1 MEDKEL
7 VSRIKTGDKS
17 AFDELYDKYHLSLY
31 RNAYLITGRQQ
42 DAEDV
47 LQETFVTAFF
57 HIKELKNADSLKA
70 WLFRI
75 MTRQAVKS
83 CKKGAREIPDET
95 VVEQSDLRTLADHE
109 EYDHAE
115 RIARRNEMQKLLSEI
130 DYKHR
135 EVIVLYYYEE
145 MSVSEIAKT
154 LGCFEGTV
162 KSRLHAARDL
172 MKEVLVN
179 TETDFFVQSTEVARH
194 A

>member
-7 VSRIKTGDKS
+7 VSRIKTGDKT
-17 AFDELYDKYHLSLY
+17 AFDQMYDKYHLPLY

-57 HIKELKNADSLKA
+57 HMKELKNADSLKS

-75 MTRQAVKS
+75 MTRQAFKN
-83 CKKGAREIPDET
+83 CKKNAKEIPDET
-95 VVEQSDLRTLADHE
+95 VLEQRDMRALADHE

-115 RIARRNEMQKLLSEI
+115 RVARRSEMQKLLSEI
-130 DYKHR
+130 DLKHR

-145 MSVSEIAKT
+145 MTVPEIAKT

-172 MKEVLVN
+172 MKEAFAN
-179 TETDFFVQSTEVARH
+179 TDTDFFVQSTEVARH